1 LATIVCWAGWRKK
14 RGSVWILLLL
24 MGFGLAGTLTGCGGY
39 SNNGGQPT
47 LATVTIVAGS
57 GTLVHSTKIGLTVE

>member
-1 LATIVCWAGWRKK
+1 
-14 RGSVWILLLL
+14 LLL
-24 MGFGLAGTLTGCGGY
+24 MGFGLAGTLTGCGGS